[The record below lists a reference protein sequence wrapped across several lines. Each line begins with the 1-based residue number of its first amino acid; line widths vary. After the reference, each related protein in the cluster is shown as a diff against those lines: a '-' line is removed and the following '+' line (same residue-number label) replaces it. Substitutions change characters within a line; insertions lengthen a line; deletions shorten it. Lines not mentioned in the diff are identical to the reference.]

1 MKKIK
6 SEIHRAPFCDN
17 PLFITGLTRS
27 GKTMLSPIISSFLRV
42 EKVNVNYQF
51 EFESKCPINDIEE
64 ISPEVFSYTLI
75 NLKTSLP
82 ENNEQIILKYR
93 KICME
98 KVTQLQKKPFKKIF
112 PLLRL

>member
-1 MKKIK
+1 MVI
-6 SEIHRAPFCDN
+6 C
-17 PLFITGLTRS
+17 
-27 GKTMLSPIISSFLRV
+27 PILLV
-42 EKVNVNYQF
+42 EKKNKDYVITQNIYPYSPYKAVITDKNYQF

-64 ISPEVFSYTLI
+64 ISPEVFTYTLI
-75 NLKTSLP
+75 NLKTTLP

-98 KVTQLQKKPFKKIF
+98 KVAQLQKKSFKKIF